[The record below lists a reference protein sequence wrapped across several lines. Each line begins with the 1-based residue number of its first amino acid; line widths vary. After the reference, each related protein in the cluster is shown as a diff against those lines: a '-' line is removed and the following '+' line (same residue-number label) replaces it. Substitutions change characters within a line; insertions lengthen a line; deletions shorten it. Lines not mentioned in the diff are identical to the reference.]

1 MATTEAALVDCI
13 GVLEDVIRS
22 RQDAASRHD
31 PTPSDFFG
39 IIVTLLGTGATEEK
53 TGLML
58 QILAAVI
65 PKTSSTLVRTYFKPV
80 FQALGKII
88 QSTEENTL
96 IEVCLTCLGLLLKEQ
111 DASDGFW
118 NGLSALQATNT
129 LLTFIDSEPRL
140 RKAAFKALLAIAES
154 HTKQRALA
162 FRSYL
167 GEFMQGVFQ
176 EATRTNYRRAH
187 CAVVFLESALPL
199 LPDTQFKKVVG
210 QALRLQDCG
219 IPRLT
224 AAVYRMVD
232 SFLQSP
238 GLRLSAAGARSVT
251 KQLAAHYP
259 STLDVET
266 HCHYVSSLATS
277 LVSLQEAAAP
287 GHGDGNGNGVVDVE
301 LLQRSLALL
310 QRSLASEFS
319 QVHVAVAA
327 AFKRVAFALLG
338 EAQRQALQTWLASL
352 PVEVTDIA
360 QVTGSSVPAV
370 ASVAR
375 ELVGF
380 CVQGLQLSTAPAW
393 LQVLDGLRAMF
404 QLLRGQQ
411 WAGGL
416 VSPLVSALGDVYAA
430 VEAQQLPEGLATS
443 REQLTR
449 ALTETLGAALQAA
462 GLKRFLAL
470 LPIVDTSGGSG
481 GDALV
486 TRDWVVGVLHDH
498 LSHCALRLSEFVTV
512 LLPLAQVFHQLRQR
526 TATQLAAAEAH
537 HATARNAESYAAAN
551 NLRKRQRLF
560 RDKVVQVWALFPE
573 VCAAPLLDV
582 ATSVPKIV
590 PILQTALQD
599 ADYPELGFAVVV
611 GVHRWVAPDRGHL
624 AAHRGVFEAVAPTLL
639 PLLLGVLEHTN
650 MGDARFQETLDC
662 VTSYLQLAP
671 PGVLAAITKRLLQ
684 TVLSHTTAQTLAAG
698 DSGDAEAQRAQQV
711 AAVWMAVLMAAVAQ
725 APPAIVVVMYKTV
738 KPLLQL
744 TTEAH
749 GLQKRAYQLLHVL
762 LEQRADVVHAQADAL
777 EHLLQLL
784 VAALPAAHASSRNVR
799 MRCIAR
805 LLAQL
810 EDVELITQAC
820 ATLGPEVLAALK
832 DANRKTRL
840 QAVEIVQVLTLKLP
854 WETLFGGFAAPLTT
868 PTAPPLAK
876 AAAVTALCVLLME
889 YASKRFA
896 LDEDAADAADDEA
909 AAALAAQ
916 LAMYQASCQG
926 VVAEV
931 LRLLHGGVF
940 AAMVAAEPTAA
951 HQAKALLSLF
961 KLVCTYATRE
971 VLTLD
976 EVAAV
981 LHFVARSLGA
991 VKHKFTARVRALYR
1005 KVMRKHLRPAG
1016 DADGSGNGDGNADEA
1031 EAALRRAVPAED
1043 AALFDYLLRL
1053 QRKRTRRL
1061 QQQKTVYRREKFAR
1075 HARATDAAYD
1085 RLMNSDSEDDAE
1097 DEDEDDELDGDTRPF
1112 AGASLRGSV
1121 RGGGRGAEL
1130 RSAVARSILGSVRLG
1145 GDDAGGDADGDA
1157 ADEAGGADAE
1167 DFRLQKKKRFVA
1179 TRSVA
1184 TKSRFGGT
1192 RGARSV
1198 AGGGGAFDHDDVDE
1212 DADGARGRGADDRF
1226 ELVVGDD
1233 GRLVVQLHAQFATA
1247 AAATAAPASSTKMDA
1262 DGDEDDD
1269 VDADATERGSAKM
1282 KRLLQEK
1289 HAAAAA
1295 QSHWRQQKK
1304 DAKEAAQRRKFNL
1317 RDPGAEYR
1325 AKNAGGDVWKKG
1337 ALQPHA
1343 YIPLDPRLL
1352 SKKHKAAAVEHFGQV
1367 VSHHG
1372 GRRKL
1377 KLPPR
1382 K

>member
-13 GVLEDVIRS
+13 SVLEDVIRS
-22 RQDAASRHD
+22 RQDASNRHD

-88 QSTEENTL
+88 QSTEENVL

-118 NGLSALQATNT
+118 NGLPALQATNT

-167 GEFMQGVFQ
+167 GEFMQGVFA

-199 LPDTQFKKVVG
+199 LPDTQFKKVVE
-210 QALRLQDCG
+210 QALKLQDCG

-224 AAVYRMVD
+224 AAVYRMID

-238 GLRLSAAGARSVT
+238 GLRLSAAGARSIT

-287 GHGDGNGNGVVDVE
+287 GDGVVDVE

-310 QRSLASEFS
+310 QRSLASEFT

-352 PVEVTDIA
+352 PVEVADIA

-380 CVQGLQLSTAPAW
+380 CVQGLQLSTAHAW

-411 WAGGL
+411 WASGL
-416 VSPLVSALGDVYAA
+416 VSPLISALGDVYAA

-443 REQLTR
+443 SEQLTR
-449 ALTETLGAALQAA
+449 ALTETLGAALQSA
-462 GLKRFLAL
+462 GLKRFLAQ
-470 LPIVDTSGGSG
+470 LPIVDTSGG
-481 GDALV
+481 DALV
-486 TRDWVVGVLHDH
+486 SRDWVVGVLHDH
-498 LSHCALRLSEFVTV
+498 LAHCALKLSEFVTV

-537 HATARNAESYAAAN
+537 HATARNAESYAAMN

-560 RDKVVQVWALFPE
+560 RDKVVQVWSLFPE
-573 VCAAPLLDV
+573 VCAATLLDV

-671 PGVLAAITKRLLQ
+671 PGVLASITKRLLQ

-784 VAALPAAHASSRNVR
+784 VSALPAAHASSRNVR
-799 MRCIAR
+799 MRCIAS
-805 LLAQL
+805 LLRQL

-840 QAVEIVQVLTLKLP
+840 QAVEILQVLTLKLP
-854 WETLFGGFAAPLTT
+854 WETLFAGFAAPLTT

-896 LDEDAADAADDEA
+896 LDEDAADAEDDEA

-940 AAMVAAEPTAA
+940 AAMVAAEPAAA

-971 VLTLD
+971 VLPLD
-976 EVAAV
+976 EVSAV
-981 LHFVARSLGA
+981 LHFVARQLGA
-991 VKHKFTARVRALYR
+991 VKHKFTSRIRAIYR
-1005 KVMRKHLRPAG
+1005 KVMRKHLRPAL
-1016 DADGSGNGDGNADEA
+1016 DAPDAYDADEA

-1043 AALFDYLLRL
+1043 VALFDYLLRL

-1061 QQQKTVYRREKFAR
+1061 QQQKTVYRREKLAR
-1075 HARATDAAYD
+1075 HARAHDAAYD
-1085 RLMNSDSEDDAE
+1085 RLMNSDSEDEE

-1121 RGGGRGAEL
+1121 RGSVRGGRGAEL
-1130 RSAVARSILGSVRLG
+1130 RSAVARSILGSVRMDDDG
-1145 GDDAGGDADGDA
+1145 DAGGDAED

-1167 DFRLQKKKRFVA
+1167 DYRLQKKKRFVA

-1184 TKSRFGGT
+1184 TKSRVGGT

-1198 AGGGGAFDHDDVDE
+1198 AGGGAFDHDDVDE
-1212 DADGARGRGADDRF
+1212 DADGARRGADDRF

-1233 GRLVVQLHAQFATA
+1233 GRLVVQVHAQFASAA
-1247 AAATAAPASSTKMDA
+1247 AAATSAATKMDA
-1262 DGDEDDD
+1262 DGDEDDA
-1269 VDADATERGSAKM
+1269 DADDGDAAERGSAKM
-1282 KRLLQEK
+1282 RRLLQEK

-1352 SKKHKAAAVEHFGQV
+1352 SKKHKAVAVEHFGQV

-1377 KLPPR
+1377 KLKPR

>member
-259 STLDVET
+259 STLD
-266 HCHYVSSLATS
+266 
-277 LVSLQEAAAP
+277 
-287 GHGDGNGNGVVDVE
+287 

-449 ALTETLGAALQAA
+449 ALSETLGAALQAA

-470 LPIVDTSGGSG
+470 LPIVDTSGG

-1016 DADGSGNGDGNADEA
+1016 DADGSGDGNADEA

-1226 ELVVGDD
+1226 ELIVGDD
-1233 GRLVVQLHAQFATA
+1233 GRLV
-1247 AAATAAPASSTKMDA
+1247 
-1262 DGDEDDD
+1262 
-1269 VDADATERGSAKM
+1269 RGSAKM